1 VELRVTSATGASPGT
16 LWEQDQCAAWDA
28 ALVAYPAA
36 VEARGGARLLALDR
50 WLHEELPGA
59 VRARGAPYLTRDE
72 LLRLIRWKMGR
83 GVWRANN
90 LRLAADNAP
99 EAVEASTRA
108 ALTAV
113 PAADPVAPVRMIARL
128 RGVGPAT
135 ASAVLA
141 AVFPERYPFLEDV
154 VAAQVPGL
162 GPPAFTVRY
171 YGAYAAALVE
181 RAARLAAA
189 CPHGAW
195 TPHAVDLALWTVAQ
209 PEGGAG

>member
-1 VELRVTSATGASPGT
+1 MR
-16 LWEQDQCAAWDA
+16 
-28 ALVAYPAA
+28 
-36 VEARGGARLLALDR
+36 
-50 WLHEELPGA
+50 
-59 VRARGAPYLTRDE
+59 
-72 LLRLIRWKMGR
+72 R

-90 LRLAADNAP
+90 LRLAGENAP

-108 ALTAV
+108 ALGAV
-113 PAADPVAPVRMIARL
+113 PAADPVAPVRAIAGL

-141 AVFPERYPFLEDV
+141 AVYPDRYPFLEDV

-162 GPPAFTVRY
+162 GPPAFTLRY
-171 YGAYAAALVE
+171 YGAYAAVLVA

-195 TPHAVDLALWTVAQ
+195 TAHGVDLALWAAC
-209 PEGGAG
+209 AG